1 VPPAV
6 ASQPSALAAL
16 EFQLE
21 SIPLRRLLMRIILT
35 LALPREALDRLMDHY
50 RSGDPELMEML
61 REFRVLAIRPQD
73 DDELSVWE
81 NEGGK

>member
-1 VPPAV
+1 MP
-6 ASQPSALAAL
+6 
-16 EFQLE
+16 
-21 SIPLRRLLMRIILT
+21 IILT
-35 LALPREALDRLMDHY
+35 LALPREALDRLMDGY

>member
-1 VPPAV
+1 MDPKLSAHKF
-6 ASQPSALAAL
+6 QP
-16 EFQLE
+16 E
-21 SIPLRRLLMRIILT
+21 SIPLRRLQMPIILT
-35 LALPREALDRLMDHY
+35 LALPREALDRLMDRY

-61 REFRVLAIRPQD
+61 REFKVLAIRPQD